1 MGVIKTKG
9 IVLAQHNMSDDDAM
23 ITILTPNL
31 GKIGCAARG
40 VRRPKSALMAGTQF
54 LCFGDFIIY
63 KGINSYS
70 INSCEPIEIFY
81 NIRLDIDKLK
91 YATEITKITSAVTD
105 ENENCYNILQLLLN
119 TIYVISET
127 DRDLDFLLSI
137 FKLRLLSIIGFRPT
151 IEKCCNCGKKENLM
165 YFSLKDGG
173 LKCVDC
179 GRIDKGAIE
188 ISEGT
193 IKAIKYIIW
202 AEPKK
207 IYSFNISDENKKQ
220 LKLLTKLYLDK
231 CLDEVFE

>member
-1 MGVIKTKG
+1 M
-9 IVLAQHNMSDDDAM
+9 
-23 ITILTPNL
+23 
-31 GKIGCAARG
+31 
-40 VRRPKSALMAGTQF
+40 
-54 LCFGDFIIY
+54 
-63 KGINSYS
+63 
-70 INSCEPIEIFY
+70 
-81 NIRLDIDKLK
+81 
-91 YATEITKITSAVTD
+91 
-105 ENENCYNILQLLLN
+105 LLN

-127 DRDLDFLLSI
+127 DRDLDFVLSI

-173 LKCVDC
+173 LKCADC

-220 LKLLTKLYLDK
+220 LKLQMKTSGFY
-231 CLDEVFE
+231 

>member
-1 MGVIKTKG
+1 M
-9 IVLAQHNMSDDDAM
+9 L
-23 ITILTPNL
+23 
-31 GKIGCAARG
+31 
-40 VRRPKSALMAGTQF
+40 AGTQF
-54 LCFGDFIIY
+54 LCFADFVIY
-63 KGINSYS
+63 KGVSSYN
-70 INSCEPIEIFY
+70 INSCDPIEIFY
-81 NIRLDIDKLK
+81 NVRLDIDKLK
-91 YATEITKITSAVTD
+91 YASEVCKIASDVTD
-105 ENENCYNILQLLLN
+105 ENQSSYKILQLVLN
-119 TIYVISET
+119 TVYMISESEK
-127 DRDLDFLLSI
+127 DLDFILSV

-173 LKCVDC
+173 LKCADC

>member
-1 MGVIKTKG
+1 M
-9 IVLAQHNMSDDDAM
+9 
-23 ITILTPNL
+23 
-31 GKIGCAARG
+31 
-40 VRRPKSALMAGTQF
+40 
-54 LCFGDFIIY
+54 
-63 KGINSYS
+63 
-70 INSCEPIEIFY
+70 
-81 NIRLDIDKLK
+81 
-91 YATEITKITSAVTD
+91 
-105 ENENCYNILQLLLN
+105 QL
-119 TIYVISET
+119 V
-127 DRDLDFLLSI
+127 LSI

-173 LKCVDC
+173 LKCADC

-231 CLDEVFE
+231 CLDETFE